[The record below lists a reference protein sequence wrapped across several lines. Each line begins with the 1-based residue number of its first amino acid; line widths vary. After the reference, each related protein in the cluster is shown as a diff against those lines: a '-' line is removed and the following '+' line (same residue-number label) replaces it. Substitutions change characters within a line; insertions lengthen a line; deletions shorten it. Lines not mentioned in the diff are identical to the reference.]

1 MYSNSLDWLWEDFNS
16 HNLVEEI
23 EDDYLGTI
31 NNSHSDT
38 SSQSSYNVD
47 CSLLIGNEKTE
58 EESDEH
64 FDDIKLVQNLT
75 I

>member
-1 MYSNSLDWLWEDFNS
+1 MDSNSLDWLWEDLNS
-16 HNLVEEI
+16 PNLAEEI
-23 EDDYLGTI
+23 EDDYLGT
-31 NNSHSDT
+31 NNDSNSDT
-38 SSQSSYNVD
+38 SSKSSYDIN

-58 EESDEH
+58 EQSVDN